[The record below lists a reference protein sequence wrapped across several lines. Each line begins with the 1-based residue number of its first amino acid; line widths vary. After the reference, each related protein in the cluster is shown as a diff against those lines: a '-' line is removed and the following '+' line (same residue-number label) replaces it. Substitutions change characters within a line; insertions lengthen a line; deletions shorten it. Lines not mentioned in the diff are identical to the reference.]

1 MREKYSF
8 HLAIITGA
16 LIVFLAVIFAWIQS
30 PDLFEIT
37 ARPADPIPHP
47 LQGYEEC
54 EACHGVKEEIPYTI
68 RHLGWSI
75 KSCTRCHAPS
85 DIHDE
90 AADGGAGIVSM
101 DASGVHDEKIV
112 KRTHQ

>member
-1 MREKYSF
+1 MREKYSIY
-8 HLAIITGA
+8 LALVTGA

-30 PDLFEIT
+30 PDLFEVT
-37 ARPADPIPHP
+37 AGSADAIPHP
-47 LQGYEEC
+47 LEGYREC
-54 EACHGVKEEIPYTI
+54 ETCHGVKADIPYTI

-85 DIHDE
+85 DTHDE

-101 DASGVHDEKIV
+101 DVSGVHIQKMV
-112 KRTHQ
+112 K

>member
-1 MREKYSF
+1 MREEYSN

-90 AADGGAGIVSM
+90 AADGGAGTASTDV
-101 DASGVHDEKIV
+101 SGVHDQKIV

>member
-1 MREKYSF
+1 MREKYSIY
-8 HLAIITGA
+8 LALVTGA

-30 PDLFEIT
+30 PDLFEVT
-37 ARPADPIPHP
+37 AGSADAIPHP
-47 LQGYEEC
+47 LEGYREC
-54 EACHGVKEEIPYTI
+54 ETCHGVKADIPYTI

-85 DIHDE
+85 DTHDE

-101 DASGVHDEKIV
+101 DASGGQDQKMV